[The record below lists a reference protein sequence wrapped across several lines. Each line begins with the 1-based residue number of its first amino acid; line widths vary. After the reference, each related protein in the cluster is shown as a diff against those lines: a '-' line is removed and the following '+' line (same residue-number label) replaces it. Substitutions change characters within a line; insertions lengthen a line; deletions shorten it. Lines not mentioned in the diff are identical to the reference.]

1 MWREEK
7 KKGKMREEKKK
18 NRKERTVFDLQEE
31 LKDPKNCVIDFRDSN
46 SSEITP

>member
-18 NRKERTVFDLQEE
+18 NRKERIGLIC
-31 LKDPKNCVIDFRDSN
+31 KRN
-46 SSEITP
+46 